1 MNKLDNIDRALA
13 KIKELEMS
21 IDLLVASYNT
31 EHETDVK
38 ASRIKLHLTELLLL
52 MYSDPDERTE
62 SLIDNPS
69 FLEFTVGILC
79 GKDSIESS
87 DDSAIEESFKDVVM
101 DYTSY
106 RKKIRAFVQAVA
118 CEAPMT
124 YEDGKAVFD
133 LSVISMVQETKNE
146 LGKGA
151 AAEGIS
157 KILQEVVNTKLT
169 LPNFPEAT
177 KLLSSTSIHIDGD
190 SNMVMEA
197 DAEFMEALKYVRAL
211 VEKGDLDKLK
221 QVFYDSLYTVK
232 YGADSKE
239 SQHKKSPL
247 TAAAKE
253 ALSEEKIT
261 LDFSN
266 PKKLFGDAGM
276 DAGHVIL

>member
-1 MNKLDNIDRALA
+1 MNKLDNINKALA

-21 IDLLVASYNT
+21 IDRLVASYNI

-38 ASRIKLHLTELLLL
+38 AYRIKLHLTELLLL
-52 MYSDPDERTE
+52 MYSDPDERTD
-62 SLIDNPS
+62 SLIDDPS

-79 GKDSIESS
+79 GKDSVESS
-87 DDSAIEESFKDVVM
+87 DGSAIEESFEAVFM

-106 RKKIRAFVQAVA
+106 RKKIRAFIQAVA

-124 YEDGKAVFD
+124 YEEGKAVFD
-133 LSVISMVQETKNE
+133 LSVISVVQETKNK
-146 LGKGA
+146 LGKGP

-157 KILQEVVNTKLT
+157 KILQEVANAKLP

-211 VEKGDLDKLK
+211 VEEGDPDKLN
-221 QVFYDSLYTVK
+221 QAFQDSLDTVK

-239 SQHKKSPL
+239 SPHKKSPL
-247 TAAAKE
+247 TAAAKG
-253 ALSEEKIT
+253 ALSEEQTT

-266 PKKLFGDAGM
+266 PKKLFGDAGI
-276 DAGHVIL
+276 DAGHIIL